1 MAALGRSSDSVS
13 IARARLGIPDKTA
26 SPSATPFSQSS
37 NCIILTQETQE
48 TDEVRL
54 SLEASRKSLVQG
66 HVMKAPYLS
75 DMGEESG
82 ELEGSRPPS
91 VGSCPA
97 STQPSVLELGEARS
111 RRSVYQASQ
120 PYSLASASMSMSRL
134 VYDRLQEIRSAV
146 LLNKEEEDIDSNIE
160 WDDIDDQSEISSQR
174 PSWHKEIVLLLL
186 GPGKK
191 QHTALCTLY
200 TALVSSLIS
209 PGNCRGYQVATTY
222 RAQISRL
229 NLLGNN
235 L

>member
-1 MAALGRSSDSVS
+1 MILKRSLEDFVLELSPQQSAALGRSSESVA

-82 ELEGSRPPS
+82 ELEGSRPRS
-91 VGSCPA
+91 VRSRPA

-111 RRSVYQASQ
+111 RRSVYQAGQ

-146 LLNKEEEDIDSNIE
+146 LLNKEEEDIDSNLSGTTSMIKARSAARGRAGIRKLCSCS
-160 WDDIDDQSEISSQR
+160 WGQVKSSTLH
-174 PSWHKEIVLLLL
+174 SAHCTL
-186 GPGKK
+186 
-191 QHTALCTLY
+191 HTAH
-200 TALVSSLIS
+200 
-209 PGNCRGYQVATTY
+209 
-222 RAQISRL
+222 
-229 NLLGNN
+229 
-235 L
+235 

>member
-1 MAALGRSSDSVS
+1 MS
-13 IARARLGIPDKTA
+13 
-26 SPSATPFSQSS
+26 
-37 NCIILTQETQE
+37 QE

-54 SLEASRKSLVQG
+54 SLKALRAARASKKSLVQG
-66 HVMKAPYLS
+66 HVMKAPCLS
-75 DMGEESG
+75 DLGEESG
-82 ELEGSRPPS
+82 ELEGSRPSS
-91 VGSCPA
+91 VGSRPA

-111 RRSVYQASQ
+111 RRSVYQAGQ

-191 QHTALCTLY
+191 QLTALCTLY
-200 TALVSSLIS
+200 TVHCTLPTKNSTLHTVHYTLKTAHCTPHTAHCTLKTAHCTLHT
-209 PGNCRGYQVATTY
+209 AH
-222 RAQISRL
+222 
-229 NLLGNN
+229 
-235 L
+235 